1 MRAEKLAN
9 AVLLGDHAAMGFE
22 AEGLLDDLEGEE
34 RQARLKLLDQ
44 LAQDGFT
51 DQELRAA
58 VAEDRLALLPIERA
72 LGGRY
77 TAAEVEQMSGLPAEA
92 MLRYQ
97 RLLGLPGAAPD
108 ERAFGEEDVEAAR
121 ALRRFL
127 DAGFDP
133 DQLTQLSRV
142 LGESMARLAAA
153 TSAAFASSFLRAGDS
168 ELDVAN
174 RFSALTAEL
183 VPPMGPVL
191 MAAYR
196 AQLRDGLR
204 RAMLS
209 QGERRAGVLATDQE
223 TGICFADLVGFTR
236 LGGKIESDELATVA
250 GDFARLAGEAA
261 APPVRLVK
269 TIGDAAMLASREVG
283 PLVQATLSLMQ
294 ACEEADLP
302 TLRAGVAWGP
312 AGAAAGDFYGHAVN
326 LASRVTGIARPG
338 SVLCTEEVRD
348 AAADAFDWSF
358 ARRHRLKGIGDAV
371 PLYRARPLD
380 SAAADGAR
388 RPREGRR
395 RR

>member
-1 MRAEKLAN
+1 M
-9 AVLLGDHAAMGFE
+9 DFE

-34 RQARLKLLDQ
+34 RDARLRLLEQ
-44 LAQDGFT
+44 LSGDGFT
-51 DQELRAA
+51 VPELKAA

-77 TAAEVEQMSGLPAEA
+77 TAAEVEEQTGLPAEA

-97 RLLGLPGAAPD
+97 RLLGLAGSTPD

-121 ALRRFL
+121 SLRRFL

-133 DQLTQLSRV
+133 EQITQLSRV

-153 TSAAFASSFLRAGDS
+153 TTAAFASSFLRPGDS
-168 ELDVAN
+168 ELDVAT

-209 QGERRAGVLATDQE
+209 RGERHAGLLATEQE

-236 LGGKIESDELATVA
+236 LGGQIESDELATVA
-250 GDFARLAGEAA
+250 GEFARLAVEAA

-269 TIGDAAMLASREVG
+269 TIGDAAMLACRDVE
-283 PLVQATLSLMQ
+283 PLVGAALSLTR

-302 TLRAGVAWGP
+302 ALRAGVACGT
-312 AGAAAGDFYGHAVN
+312 AGAAAGDFYGHVVN

-371 PLYRARPLD
+371 PLYRARPRGSTD
-380 SAAADGAR
+380 RGADGAR
-388 RPREGRR
+388 RPKEDRR